1 MSDLR
6 VLVADDDP
14 VSRTVVAAILRKGG
28 YPVQLA
34 SDGNEAWSFLERKD
48 PPSMAV
54 MDWMMP
60 GLDGPEICRRVRTL
74 NSQTPT
80 YVILLTSRDA
90 SADIVAGLHAGAD
103 DYVTKPPKEDELL
116 ARLSVGARVVT
127 LQQAL
132 ADRVKKLEE
141 ALSNVKQLQGLLP
154 ICSYC
159 KSIRDDQNYWRR
171 VETYISEHSGV
182 QFSHSFCPD
191 CYERYVKPQLD
202 ELEAKTQQPGYKAR

>member
-34 SDGNEAWSFLERKD
+34 NDGNEAWTLLQQKE
-48 PPSMAV
+48 PPAMAII
-54 MDWMMP
+54 DWMMP
-60 GLDGPEICRRVRTL
+60 GLDGPEICRRIRTL
-74 NSQTPT
+74 ASPTPT

-90 SADIVAGLHAGAD
+90 SADIVAGLQAGAD
-103 DYVTKPPKEDELL
+103 DYVTKPAKEDELL

-202 ELEAKTQQPGYKAR
+202 ELEAKSQQGSKAR

>member
-1 MSDLR
+1 MTDLS
-6 VLVADDDP
+6 VLVADDDA
-14 VSRTVVAAILRKGG
+14 VSRRVVAAILRKGG
-28 YPVQLA
+28 YSVRLA
-34 SDGNEAWSFLERKD
+34 ADGGEAWSVLQGPH
-48 PPSMAV
+48 PPCIAV
-54 MDWMMP
+54 IDWMMP
-60 GLDGPEICRRVRTL
+60 VIDGPEICRRLRNIET
-74 NSQTPT
+74 QAPI

-90 SADIVAGLHAGAD
+90 PADIVAGLDSGAD
-103 DYVTKPPKEDELL
+103 DYVTKPAREDELL
-116 ARLSVGARVVT
+116 ARVSVGVRLIT

-132 ADRVKKLEE
+132 ADRVQSLEE

-171 VETYISEHSGV
+171 VETYLSEHSGV

-202 ELEAKTQQPGYKAR
+202 EFEAAQQDKKQS

>member
-1 MSDLR
+1 MSDLS
-6 VLVADDDP
+6 VLVADDDA
-14 VSRTVVAAILRKGG
+14 VSRTVVAAILRKGS
-28 YPVQLA
+28 YAVRIA
-34 SDGNEAWSFLERKD
+34 ADGGEAWAILQGPE
-48 PPSMAV
+48 PPAIAV
-54 MDWMMP
+54 IDWMMP
-60 GLDGPEICRRVRTL
+60 VLDGPEICRRLRSL
-74 NSQTPT
+74 QTPTST

-90 SADIVAGLHAGAD
+90 SADIVAGLGSGAD
-103 DYVTKPPKEDELL
+103 DYVTKPAREDELL
-116 ARLSVGARVVT
+116 ARVSVGVRVVK

-132 ADRVKKLEE
+132 ADRVKSLEE

-171 VETYISEHSGV
+171 VESYISEHSSV

-202 ELEAKTQQPGYKAR
+202 ELEAKQQGNK

>member
-28 YPVQLA
+28 YDVRLTG
-34 SDGNEAWSFLERKD
+34 DGAEAWTILQEPD
-48 PPSMAV
+48 APSLAV
-54 MDWMMP
+54 IDWMMP
-60 GLDGPEICRRVRTL
+60 GLDGPAICRRLRTL
-74 NSQTPT
+74 DRQTPA

-90 SADIVAGLHAGAD
+90 SADVVTGLHAGAD
-103 DYVTKPPKEDELL
+103 DYVTKPPQPDELL
-116 ARLSVGARVVT
+116 ARVNVGARVVA
-127 LQQAL
+127 LQHAL

-141 ALSNVKQLQGLLP
+141 VLSNVKQLQGLLP

-171 VETYISEHSGV
+171 VETYIADHAGV

-191 CYERYVKPQLD
+191 CYERYVKPQL
-202 ELEAKTQQPGYKAR
+202 EQLEADHQRRGDKAY